1 MKNLLIQKL
10 KDLDKFKELIEQIE
24 IKKTPICV
32 SGLEFVGKSHV
43 IATTIDSIKRPIC
56 IVTYNELQAQKLVKD
71 LRFYTDKIE
80 YFGKREIA
88 SYDYITESKDLPY
101 TRIEVL
107 NKIYNKEIRVVVT
120 TIETI
125 MQKMIP
131 KSVLYKNVLSFS
143 VGNLFECTGFAGKK
157 NLNNLKQLLLL
168 LGYERND
175 LVENRGQFSIRGGIV
190 DIGLSEKMGVRIE
203 FWGDDV
209 DSIRYFS
216 IASQRTT
223 EMTDKISIFPAHE
236 YILDYEIT
244 DNILPEYSE
253 IVANVTK
260 NIQENYLKNIH
271 TLKFN
276 SMLQSKVSQNLE
288 NIGLVADKNISSDG
302 KAKLA
307 QNIQSDIEAIEN
319 GEYISKIDKY
329 FNEFYAKSNTFL
341 DYLQKN
347 CILFIDENLKINQR
361 IENIIIENNNLI
373 KSLAEK
379 ERFVPEAIQN
389 ISDFSKDSWNEI
401 YNEKQTVYLDDNNTG
416 SVNRIE
422 FNYRQINFFRSETE
436 ILISDIKKW
445 QSEGKEVIILAG
457 TKENVEK
464 IEKLLEQNEVAI
476 SENELVR
483 LEEQIDTEKQSSSSK
498 VNNSKTKSVT
508 KRPIPIVTGGLSS
521 GFECYDLNL
530 VVISMAESLEGE
542 VKRKRTSSTFRQ
554 GEKIVFA
561 DLKQGDFVVHRTQG
575 IGQFVGVNT
584 IEADGVIK
592 DYIKIKYKNDDM
604 LYVPTNNLD
613 NVRKYIGGGETAPKL
628 NRLGSKEWSNTKN
641 RVKNNLR
648 EVAKDLIE
656 LYAKRQR
663 MKGFAFSKDT
673 DWQRQFEDEF
683 PYQETDDQLR
693 CIEEVKKDMETPRP
707 MDRLL
712 CGDVG
717 YGKTEVAIR
726 AAFKAVMDHKQ
737 VAYLVPTTVLANQQ
751 YEGFKKRMENFAV
764 NVELLNRFRT
774 KKEQNEVVKKL
785 KLGEVDVVIGTHR
798 LLSQDVEFKDLGLL
812 IIDEEHRFGVKDK
825 EKIKKLKNS
834 VDVLTMTATPIP
846 RTLHMSILGV
856 RDMSVIYEPPQ
867 NRRPVQTYV
876 LEYDAEVVKEAIT
889 KELERNGQ
897 VFYLY
902 NNVENIAKK
911 AMDIDELVP
920 EARVEF
926 AHGKMTGREIED
938 IMERFINGEINVLIC
953 TTILESGI
961 DIPNANTIIV
971 ENADRLGLAQLYQIR
986 GRVGRS
992 DRQAYAY
999 VTYKRDKLLSEVA
1012 DKRLKAIREF
1022 TEFGSGFKIAM
1033 RDLEIRGAGSLLGEI
1048 QHGHME
1054 QVGYD
1059 TYCNLLDQVVKEM
1072 QGIEIEEE
1080 QEIQIDINI
1089 SSYIPDEYIENSSQ
1103 KIEIY
1108 QNIALC
1114 RTEEDIQNV
1123 IDEIIDRYGV
1133 MPKELENLIEVAR
1146 IKEMCRE
1153 AGVIKIAEKK
1163 NSFTNSQNLVF
1174 YYDKNKYNPE
1184 IVDILIKK
1192 YGYDIKFSAGLEPY
1206 VTLRIGE
1213 LTDEELIEKIK
1224 EFLKTR
1230 FEEES

>member
-1 MKNLLIQKL
+1 MHNLLIKRL
-10 KDLDKFKELIEQIE
+10 EESEKFIELMKEIKM
-24 IKKTPICV
+24 KKTPINI
-32 SGLEFVGKSHV
+32 SGLVFVGKSHMISTISENVKNPLCV
-43 IATTIDSIKRPIC
+43 I
-56 IVTYNELQAQKLVKD
+56 TYNEIQAKNLVRD
-71 LRFYTDKIE
+71 LRCFTENVE

-88 SYDYITESKDLPY
+88 SYDYISESKDLPY
-101 TRIEVL
+101 ARIDVL
-107 NKIYNKEIRVVVT
+107 NKIYNKEAKIVVT
-120 TIETI
+120 TVEAL
-125 MQKMIP
+125 MQGMIP
-131 KSVLYKNVLSFS
+131 KDVLYKNVITFS
-143 VGNLFECTGFAGKK
+143 VGNLFEGTGFSGKK

-175 LVENRGQFSIRGGIV
+175 MVENRGQFSIRGGIV
-190 DIGLSEKMGVRIE
+190 DIGLSEKTGVRIE
-203 FWGDDV
+203 FWGDEV

-223 EMTDKISIFPAHE
+223 EMTDKIRIFPAHE
-236 YILDYEIT
+236 YVLEYEVE
-244 DNILPEYSE
+244 DNILPEYSKVVLPVVNNIKE
-253 IVANVTK
+253 NCIQNVNK
-260 NIQENYLKNIH
+260 SNIE
-271 TLKFN
+271 
-276 SMLQSKVSQNLE
+276 
-288 NIGLVADKNISSDG
+288 A
-302 KAKLA
+302 
-307 QNIQSDIEAIEN
+307 DIEAIQN
-319 GEYISKIDKY
+319 GEFLSKIDKY
-329 FNEFYAKSNTFL
+329 FNEFYSKKSSFL
-341 DYLQKN
+341 EYLSSDTLI
-347 CILFIDENLKINQR
+347 CVDENLKINQR
-361 IENIIIENNNLI
+361 IENILIENNNLI
-373 KSLAEK
+373 KSLV
-379 ERFVPEAIQN
+379 ERSRFIPEGIAN
-389 ISDFSKDSWNEI
+389 VSDFNRQEWNNI
-401 YNEKQTVYLDDNNTG
+401 YEDKPTIYLEENN
-416 SVNRIE
+416 SSNVNKFE
-422 FNYRQINFFRSETE
+422 FNYREINFFKSELDL
-436 ILISDIKKW
+436 LIDDIKKW
-445 QSEGKEVIILAG
+445 QNEKKEIVVLAG
-457 TKENVEK
+457 NKENAERINKLFEEK
-464 IEKLLEQNEVAI
+464 NINA
-476 SENELVR
+476 
-483 LEEQIDTEKQSSSSK
+483 TSK
-498 VNNSKTKSVT
+498 VCPKNDNFVAWGTVPKTTILVGPT
-508 KRPIPIVTGGLSS
+508 TTT

-530 VVISMAESLEGE
+530 VVINMAEAFEGTA
-542 VKRKRTSSTFRQ
+542 KKKKTSSTFKQ

-561 DLKQGDFVVHRTQG
+561 DLKPGDFVVHRTHG
-575 IGQFVGVNT
+575 IGEFVGVNT
-584 IEADGVIK
+584 IEADGVTK
-592 DYIKIKYKNDDM
+592 DYIKIKYRNDDM

-613 NVRKYIGGGETAPKL
+613 NVRKYIGGGDTAPRL
-628 NRLGSKEWSNTKN
+628 NKLGSKEWSNTKSK
-641 RVKNNLR
+641 VKNNLR

-656 LYAKRQR
+656 LYAKRQKI
-663 MKGFAFSKDT
+663 KGFAFSKDT
-673 DWQRQFEDEF
+673 DWQNQFEEEF

-693 CIEEVKKDMETPRP
+693 CIEEVKKDMELPRP

-737 VAYLVPTTVLANQQ
+737 VAYLVPTTVLASQQ
-751 YEGFKKRMENFAV
+751 YDSFKKRMENFAI

-785 KLGEVDVVIGTHR
+785 KLGETDVVIGTHR
-798 LLSQDVEFKDLGLL
+798 LLSEDVEFKDLGLL

-825 EKIKKLKNS
+825 EKIKKLKTS

-876 LEYDAEVVKEAIT
+876 LEYDTEVVKEAIT

-902 NNVENIAKK
+902 NNVENIARK
-911 AMDIDELVP
+911 ALDIAELVP
-920 EARVEF
+920 EAKVEF
-926 AHGKMTGREIED
+926 AHGKMTGRELED
-938 IMERFINGEINVLIC
+938 IMERFVNGEINVLVC

-992 DRQAYAY
+992 DKQAYAY
-999 VTYKRDKLLSEVA
+999 ITYKRDKLLSEVA

-1080 QEIQIDINI
+1080 PEIQIDINI
-1089 SSYIPDEYIENSSQ
+1089 SSYIPDSYIDNSSQ

-1146 IKEMCRE
+1146 IKELCRE
-1153 AGVIKIAEKK
+1153 AGVIKISEKK
-1163 NSFTNSQNLVF
+1163 NMLTNSNNIVF
-1174 YYDKNKYNPE
+1174 YYDKNKYDPE
-1184 IVDILIKK
+1184 IVDRLIKK
-1192 YGYDIKFSAGLEPY
+1192 YGNDVKFSAGIEPY
-1206 VTLRIGE
+1206 VTLKIGN
-1213 LTDEELIEKIK
+1213 LKDEKLVEKIK
-1224 EFLKTR
+1224 EFLGEGEKNASN
-1230 FEEES
+1230 FKQG

>member
-1 MKNLLIQKL
+1 MKNMLINEL
-10 KDLDKFKELIEQIE
+10 EANDKFKQLIDEIE
-24 IKKTPICV
+24 MKKTPIFI
-32 SGLEFVGKSHV
+32 SGLEFVGKSHMISAV
-43 IATTIDSIKRPIC
+43 SDTVKKPIC
-56 IVTYNELQAQKLVKD
+56 IVTYNELQAKQLVKD
-71 LRFYTDKIE
+71 LKYFQEKVE

-88 SYDYITESKDLPY
+88 TYDYISESKDLPY
-101 TRIEVL
+101 ARIEVL
-107 NKIYNKEIRVVVT
+107 NKILNKDVDIVVT
-120 TIETI
+120 TIEAI
-125 MQKMIP
+125 MQPMIS
-131 KSVLYKNVLSFS
+131 KKVLYRNVLTFT
-143 VGNLFECTGFAGKK
+143 VGNLFECSGFKGKK
-157 NLNNLKQLLLL
+157 TLNNLKQILLLM
-168 LGYERND
+168 GYERND
-175 LVENRGQFSIRGGIV
+175 LVENKGQFSIRGGIV
-190 DIGLSEKMGVRIE
+190 DIGLSEKTGVRIE

-216 IASQRTT
+216 ISSQRTT
-223 EMTDKISIFPAHE
+223 EMTEKVKIFPAHE
-236 YILDYEIT
+236 YIFDYDYE
-244 DNILPEYSE
+244 DEVLPEYSD
-253 IVANVTK
+253 IVGSICKKIRETN
-260 NIQENYLKNIH
+260 
-271 TLKFN
+271 
-276 SMLQSKVSQNLE
+276 
-288 NIGLVADKNISSDG
+288 SDG
-302 KAKLA
+302 KTNKLLEAFERNNDASGFAKIVEA
-307 QNIQSDIEAIEN
+307 DIEAIQN
-319 GEYISKIDKY
+319 GEYLSKIDKY
-329 FNEFYAKSNTFL
+329 FNEFYSKKSSFL
-341 DYLQKN
+341 EYLPSN
-347 CILFIDENLKINQR
+347 CLLFVDENLKINQR
-361 IENIIIENNNLI
+361 IENIVIENNNLI
-373 KSLAEK
+373 KSLMEK
-379 ERFVPEAIQN
+379 ERFVPEAIRN
-389 ISDFSKDSWNEI
+389 ISDFNKEAWNGIFE
-401 YNEKQTVYLDDNNTG
+401 ERQTVYLEENNSN
-416 SVNRIE
+416 SVNKFE
-422 FNYRQINFFRSETE
+422 FNYRQINFHKAETE
-436 ILISDIKKW
+436 LLINDIKKW
-445 QSEGKEVIILAG
+445 LSENKQVVILAG
-457 TKENVEK
+457 NKENVEK
-464 IEKLLEQNEVAI
+464 VKNLL
-476 SENELVR
+476 SENEILTT
-483 LEEQIDTEKQSSSSK
+483 DAEK
-498 VNNSKTKSVT
+498 NSKNELYNNGKSEQPNMAKNPETNFLNKACPKNDKVVVF
-508 KRPIPIVTGGLSS
+508 RPVPITTGGLSS

-530 VVISMAESLEGE
+530 VVISMAEALEGE
-542 VKRKRTSSTFRQ
+542 VKKRRTSSTFRH
-554 GEKIVFA
+554 GEKVVFA
-561 DLKQGDFVVHRTQG
+561 DLKQGDYVVHRTQG

-584 IEADGVIK
+584 IEADGVTK

-604 LYVPTNNLD
+604 LYVPTSSLD
-613 NVRKYIGGGETAPKL
+613 NVRKYIGGGDTAPRL
-628 NRLGSKEWSNTKN
+628 NRLGSKEWSNTKS

-656 LYAKRQR
+656 LYAKRQK

-693 CIEEVKKDMETPRP
+693 CIEEVKKDMEQSRP

-751 YEGFKKRMENFAV
+751 YESFKKRMEGFAIT
-764 NVELLNRFRT
+764 VELLNRFRT
-774 KKEQNEVVKKL
+774 KKEQDEVVKKL

-798 LLSQDVEFKDLGLL
+798 LLSKDVEFRDLGLL

-825 EKIKKLKNS
+825 EKIKKLKTS

-846 RTLHMSILGV
+846 RTLHMSILGI

-876 LEYDAEVVKEAIT
+876 LEYDAEVIKEAIT
-889 KELERNGQ
+889 KELERGGQ

-902 NNVENIAKK
+902 NKVENIEKK
-911 AMDIDELVP
+911 AMDIAELVP
-920 EARVEF
+920 EAKVEY
-926 AHGKMTGREIED
+926 AHGKMSGREIED
-938 IMERFINGEINVLIC
+938 IMERFINGDVNVLVC

-992 DRQAYAY
+992 DKQAYAY
-999 VTYKRDKLLSEVA
+999 ITYKRDKLLSEIA

-1072 QGIEIEEE
+1072 QGMEVEEE

-1089 SSYIPDEYIENSSQ
+1089 SSYIPDSYIENSSQ
-1103 KIEIY
+1103 KIEVY

-1133 MPKELENLIEVAR
+1133 MPKELENLIEIAR
-1146 IKEMCRE
+1146 IKELCRND
-1153 AGVIKIAEKK
+1153 GVIKISEKK
-1163 NSFTNSQNLVF
+1163 NVFNDTKNVVF

-1184 IVDILIKK
+1184 NVDILIKK
-1192 YGYDIKFSAGLEPY
+1192 YGYDIKFSAGVEPY
-1206 VTLRIGE
+1206 VTLRVGN
-1213 LTDEELIEKIK
+1213 LNDEELIEKIK
-1224 EFLKTR
+1224 EFL
-1230 FEEES
+1230 SL